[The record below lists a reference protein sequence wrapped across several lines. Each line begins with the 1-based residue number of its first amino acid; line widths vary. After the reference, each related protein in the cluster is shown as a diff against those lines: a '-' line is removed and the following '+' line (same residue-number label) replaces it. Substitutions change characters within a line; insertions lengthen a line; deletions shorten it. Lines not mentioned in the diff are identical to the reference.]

1 MKNYLLVNRALAA
14 EKNINYFNNLFSRV
28 KEHSSPTVNRRS
40 TDGQS
45 QRQYTIGIWKYVAMI
60 FAVLVMSVANVGTAW
75 GKYLYLSTAN
85 HTSWENDEAIFKL
98 YPGTGSDIAG
108 TKIYDHMYRFDVTA
122 VSTSSNAMYFKRYKK
137 DGSTKW
143 NEFSVTYNATYNTY
157 KVTGWDAGSCAN
169 SNLTE
174 IYLDVHNEWYKDSP
188 IFKLTTGGTT
198 YVTTGFAGTNLVIF
212 SIPSPSG
219 TLQFERWSSDNK
231 TKWNQLSTTYN
242 SSYNA
247 YEVASDIGS
256 VYASYNVKIVDKP
269 NYIYFDNSQIA
280 FGTSNAYVVVGHD
293 KPTAY
298 SSTYA
303 FGTKPI
309 PNTKLYYY
317 NNTGNTWRDATYYA
331 FLQNSSSFG
340 GGSWGSSNLSAASK
354 YTAAYTTATDLSWD
368 KMYLFVP
375 ASGSNGASLTLNTY
389 SAASDMN
396 STQTIK
402 YAISID
408 NGSSYTELTSGKTL
422 AQLQISAYKFTDA
435 YNSVSNSSNSQT
447 LSANSTTYSASVPAG
462 YTGKTT
468 LSYGSVQTGY
478 TFVDWADGPN
488 GSTITSPYYPTGEK
502 TVYAR
507 FKATQVTVTLN
518 KNSGTGGTASV
529 KATYGVGTLPSITN
543 PTRSDYEFAGW
554 FTGSGGTGKLVIDID
569 GSLQPGISGF
579 TDADGK
585 WIATS
590 NKNVYAGWLTVHS
603 PGAYTDTY
611 GQALTIA
618 NSAQYEVYRY
628 AVNSSTIYVNAGGE
642 SAPITTSDPRNLFS
656 FSQSGTSGA
665 CDYTW
670 SEWIGHTQTY
680 GKDTETA
687 TASGEFKAHSVC
699 QPKCRNQQ
707 GFIICVT
714 GYSEF
719 SIYAKDNATSGGE
732 NFKVFINGANQSM
745 TLSKSWTVRRFAL
758 TPANTYVI
766 RVTGQTDSN
775 NQIQGF
781 SLKVP
786 CPAYT
791 LDRGGQENGTYTV
804 GSYDGNALTCT
815 PSASGTYTYQWKQ
828 YTSGQGVGDT
838 INAVGSGANT
848 NSFTPNPASAGT
860 YYYMCRVLN
869 VCGDKQVTSTTGT
882 FVFSAAPSCSAP
894 DAPTISGTAD
904 YIVGQTLTLTASCES
919 GADASTTY
927 TWYKG
932 DTWGSKSQVQ
942 AAAVAGSNGNKYTK
956 TAAVGDAGTY
966 WCEASNGS
974 GCEAHN
980 STGKAVTVVYKV
992 TYNNNGG
999 SGTISNST
1007 GTSITLSNG
1016 TGFTAPDGY
1025 TFDGWNTAADG
1036 SGTGYTS
1043 GQTGVT
1049 ANLDLYA
1056 RWKQTVTIDD
1066 QGGSKDGSV
1075 VVYYNGTAGT
1085 PTAPTY
1091 AGHTPD
1097 LGYYAESGCATK
1109 VMNLNGSLVSNVT
1122 DGSSVAWTNS
1132 SGKWIKTGSSK
1143 LYAHWKCDA
1152 PTITDNGDNTVS
1164 ISVPSGTTVR
1174 YTTDGTTPSSS
1185 VGTEYSSAFDVVS
1198 NCTVKAVAYQT
1209 GCTDSEVASRSITPC
1224 TPVFGSVTFDNNKS
1238 EKHNTSYNTS
1248 TDVEVIGT
1256 ASWTQSGVSSD
1267 TGHKMTKPAMK
1278 LDNTDDYIKITLPSG
1293 ITSGTITI
1301 QACTYEGDAGTLIIN
1316 DENNS
1321 TTPLASAEVGQ
1332 KDSKAYYMV
1341 NSPDG
1346 GSWTDPTLQTLTYS
1360 SISAGGDF
1368 YIKKS
1373 SGANI
1378 YVYAFSATSESACPK
1393 PTITATRLTAE
1404 YMPTGSSGVQIGVE
1418 VTGASSGWKYR
1429 VKNKNGGYEA
1439 PDNNTYSTSTW
1450 TMTSTIGTGANTYK
1464 VELYDNSATPVKKA
1478 VSSVITV
1485 HGEVAYPMTI
1495 SAGDGG
1501 SISPTSTQANGAGDH
1516 LHPTITATPSD
1527 GYHFVNW
1534 TLSNSNATLDDEDA
1548 ATTTITSASGACTI
1562 TANFAVDGYTV
1573 TYADGGATGDVPVD
1587 ASSPY
1592 EEGATVTVLDK
1603 GSLAKTGYS
1612 FAGWNDGSTDYE
1624 AGDTFTMPDK
1634 DVTLTAQWTVN
1645 TYDVTHSL
1653 TNMSTTSGST
1663 GSNAATYGTNYSA
1676 ELAADD
1682 GYTLPTT
1689 ITVTAGAT
1697 DITAN
1702 CTWNSSTGAVSIP
1715 GSYITGNITITA
1727 AGVSSCPTGGD
1738 VFTLEMTYS
1747 GSEVSVAAN
1756 TVADWSASYGTKDG
1770 GDVKFGNVNGSS
1782 AGKIKIQ
1789 ANQINLGSNDG
1800 YIKLILDCPLKQN
1813 DVLSFTSSNNYELCF
1828 TTDDSYDN
1836 SVKSSSKK
1844 WTVPKS
1850 FNNVSTIYIWR
1861 ASSNTNNIYTINIVR
1876 PVTVT
1881 FDKNGGS
1888 SVSPSSATYDGTSSS
1903 VLASA
1908 TRTDY
1913 HLDGWNTKSDGSGDD
1928 LGLPGETYYLDD
1940 VTTSTTTIYAQWSAK
1955 SCASGTIYQF
1965 TVNTGLTNDN
1975 FPKTTEVYVKTSDYL
1990 ATMTG
1995 GYLKAYNSS
2004 SDKLK
2009 ITDTKYICI
2018 NSSSSYLLV
2027 QLDCPLRAGDQI
2039 KSTVKSQALYITKGS
2054 DSRASTYSLPV
2065 ADNNVQ
2071 TIPAAWAGATEI
2083 KIWAGSSNGGKIQ
2096 DFQIIRAASTYN
2108 VTYDDNDAT
2117 SGSVPTDATDYD
2129 YNAEVTVKGN
2139 SGTLAMTNYATLAY
2153 WNTKDDGSGT
2163 DYAIGSGTF
2172 NITDNTTLY
2181 AKWTQAVTL
2190 NKNGGTTDGNATA
2203 VWNATGLTSFTAVVP
2218 ASGYKCSGYY
2228 TTASGEGVKVLNSDG
2243 SFAASSVTDYVTSGK
2258 WSRTGAAPTLYA
2270 RYEAS
2275 GSIKW
2280 NLQVNSADAPI
2291 VTSSK
2296 NSSYTQISTSNM
2308 TNLDSIGL
2316 NITASKKASMTSKIT
2331 APTAFDKDRY
2341 MKVTFQVASGYQFKP
2356 SSIKVP
2362 IQPVDGGADVKLVLV
2377 DNAAT
2382 PDSIGKMQSSLSKG
2396 TLTTV
2401 EMTNSSA
2408 VFKGTVTLKIYCYGS
2423 STGTYRLGTPIQIDG
2438 EIEST
2443 CTMPSYESV
2452 SYSQTEYIKDAS
2464 ASAISVV
2471 GASGDPSYQWKY
2483 NSTGDRTSGT
2493 NCGTDASVTPSM
2505 ESTGTL
2511 YYWCELTNACGTVKT
2526 PAVAITVSASKS
2538 TATVTWTDP
2547 STPNYGGGG
2556 YTIKATVNEAW
2567 NGNASDLVITA
2578 PAGIRIYDKTS
2589 GTDGSGKKY
2598 VQVKFDVQTALDRS
2612 TYEDKIPFT
2621 VSADAT
2627 TSYNAISADH
2637 NVSYSACSG
2646 GGGSATEELMP
2657 VDDEHMDNSTWK
2669 GGWVYDG
2676 IGMMRYG
2683 HGSSDIA
2690 AGKDNANL
2698 TTLTYK
2704 MESNQ
2709 IDTYYKSSANHFGFY
2724 TEKAITGIRLYV
2736 YTSNDNV
2743 TVSGIYVGNSAFGTS
2758 TPSSGAV
2765 SYEAEYNDDNDAL
2778 RSGTHSGSAWV
2789 DITFASEV
2797 AAGKYGQINL
2807 SKNVN
2812 IAGMAFISASESGA
2826 SLTTTL
2832 SFASSSVTKAQSDAN
2847 FTITP
2852 TKGDYSETLGAITY
2866 SSSNT
2871 DCATVNATTGEVT
2884 ITATGSSNLTS
2895 RITATLAASGC
2906 YKSATAYYDLTVTG
2920 QECTITS
2927 AGTLSADKTVKCSG
2941 ANVTLTLSGEDDGMT
2956 VTWYR
2961 DATNVTTSVSDHTLT
2976 TSAAGSYSV
2985 VVSNATCSKR
2995 SNSIT
3000 ISNYSAEV
3008 AATKIVDKWYIKH
3021 GRVTPDIALWALDEG
3036 THLDSVTW
3044 STTNA
3049 TGLTIA
3055 DFYESD
3061 GVVYL
3066 SGKEPNTNESSDA
3079 EYTLTLRVK
3088 DECENKTLLNTSA
3101 KQITL
3106 IHQKNTDKHV
3116 LAFVVE
3122 GTAKGGFTA
3131 GISADQTTG
3140 VELYNEI
3147 AKTFDV
3153 QATNIYSTDDEQKL
3167 KEYYSQFDILCITD
3181 YPNTKTKGVNSKSYV
3196 DAIGALVDIRPI
3208 LTMEAWVSGLT
3219 NWKSK
3224 GISGTPKSP
3233 TTRQYSMLLQ
3243 CKDHEIFSGTNPTTV
3258 GSGDETMY
3266 RIDMVD
3272 KTMEEY
3278 ATLDATYGAGAHES
3292 DKNYQYGK
3300 KPALQ
3305 GFTYDASMSSLLPIG
3320 RIDDGEGNDL
3330 EVGVE
3335 RQAVM
3340 EARLLVLG
3348 INGYAMERL
3357 DDDGMTIVI
3366 NALKYLMKKNAE
3378 DISDCSNYFVG
3389 GAEGDPYSWKNLDN
3403 WSGSTL
3409 PDRTQ
3414 EVRIVAPCVISDT
3427 IARAS
3432 SVKIVTGGTYSH
3444 GTKTANGSLT
3454 INPTG
3459 SLIVDG
3465 KIYAATAP
3473 KYFEKRAT
3481 EPENLVVKADAD
3493 HTGTLIFDNE
3503 DGETQ
3508 ATIEMYSPSHW
3519 EVVAGKYVK
3528 YWSYVGMPIKDVH
3541 IPDYFYGAFTYYFNE
3556 AKGWEKRFDNDIMQ
3570 PFEGIGLSMQ
3580 AGHKETFYGTMVS
3593 TENTDITITNHTGYG
3608 DGDNLIGNSWTAPI
3622 QIANFDADDFGS
3634 CWATVYIFNTGK
3646 GGNTYVNASADND
3659 GAAKAGQWL
3668 GVPIGVAALGEYTGL
3683 KVIPA
3688 MNAFLVHDTV
3698 SSSTTLH
3705 LDYDKLVREDAVDNA
3720 QINEKMR
3727 APRKK
3732 KDVEGLLRIRVV
3744 GEKTNTDVWML
3755 QDPRF
3760 SEGFDNGW
3768 EAYYNPCDDR
3778 SAQLYARSAIG
3789 AMCFLALPDLDGTTL
3804 GFAPS
3809 RDGNDYTFTFQ
3820 YRGEDEYYL
3829 NDLKLQQSVLIDADN
3844 TYDFTYEKGDAN
3856 RFYISRTPLQAPQNP
3871 TDVENTS
3878 DTPSPKAIK
3887 VIYNDK
3893 LYIIN
3898 GGRVYSADGM
3908 LVK

>member
-1 MKNYLLVNRALAA
+1 MKNYLLVNRALVA

-45 QRQYTIGIWKYVAMI
+45 QRQYSIGLMKYVAMI
-60 FAVLVMSVANVGTAW
+60 FAVLVMSIANIGMAW
-75 GKYLYLSTAN
+75 AVKSTF
-85 HTSWENDEAIFKL
+85 TKGETIF
-98 YPGTGSDIAG
+98 
-108 TKIYDHMYRFDVTA
+108 IYREG
-122 VSTSSNAMYFKRYKK
+122 
-137 DGSTKW
+137 DGSAW
-143 NEFSVTYNATYNTY
+143 RDNACVKAYFNDG
-157 KVTGWDAGSCAN
+157 KGSGSAEYTNWLCN
-169 SNLTE
+169 S
-174 IYLDVHNEWYKDSP
+174 
-188 IFKLTTGGTT
+188 
-198 YVTTGFAGTNLVIF
+198 
-212 SIPSPSG
+212 
-219 TLQFERWSSDNK
+219 
-231 TKWNQLSTTYN
+231 
-242 SSYNA
+242 
-247 YEVASDIGS
+247 
-256 VYASYNVKIVDKP
+256 
-269 NYIYFDNSQIA
+269 
-280 FGTSNAYVVVGHD
+280 TSNAKYQVYYTIVPATGYDRVGIERW
-293 KPTAY
+293 PTTCTGSKYNDEWTSLQSNRSSDAY
-298 SSTYA
+298 NVLFSA
-303 FGTKPI
+303 A
-309 PNTKLYYY
+309 Y
-317 NNTGNTWRDATYYA
+317 NNNGWKNETFNFVLKTDV
-331 FLQNSSSFG
+331 N
-340 GGSWGSSNLSAASK
+340 SWGDAVATFEDKGDGLFQCTYTFTASATQHYFVVYDCWGHRYGRLADNSNF
-354 YTAAYTTATDLSWD
+354 
-368 KMYLFVP
+368 YLGGLK
-375 ASGSNGASLTLNTY
+375 S
-389 SAASDMN
+389 
-396 STQTIK
+396 
-402 YAISID
+402 
-408 NGSSYTELTSGKTL
+408 GSSYTVVASFKIQDCDANNQKTSLSVMTIHEPGMYVSESGYYQTL
-422 AQLQISAYKFTDA
+422 ATRASDNLKYETYGISKVKYNNTSSTIVLTAAEQVSTTDEYKDKSNLVYVFSSSENFLSAKQWFGSTKYNSTGSNSGINTEEFTAHKGSSAQEIKNQAGQEIILCIKGYNQFSMIAKDNDVSSKYFKVEVDGVDVTKDKNKSEATIRRYDISADTHIIRV
-435 YNSVSNSSNSQT
+435 SGVGGSNSEFWGFSLRPSAPTITASSMAGYTYNQGGEANTMTVTASPVVAGHTLTYTWYSNTSATMSGATQVQSSTSSSYTPSTANVGGLYYVCVVSEEGCNTSTTPWSGLITVNAAGYAVTYNNGGHGTAPSSTTATSVTLTDISTGDWINTGWKANVATTVGGETVAANTLIANGSTVT
-447 LSANSTTYSASVPAG
+447 LSAATT
-462 YTGKTT
+462 
-468 LSYGSVQTGY
+468 
-478 TFVDWADGPN
+478 F
-488 GSTITSPYYPTGEK
+488 
-502 TVYAR
+502 
-507 FKATQVTVTLN
+507 
-518 KNSGTGGTASV
+518 TA
-529 KATYGVGTLPSITN
+529 
-543 PTRSDYEFAGW
+543 
-554 FTGSGGTGKLVIDID
+554 
-569 GSLQPGISGF
+569 Q
-579 TDADGK
+579 
-585 WIATS
+585 
-590 NKNVYAGWLTVHS
+590 
-603 PGAYTDTY
+603 
-611 GQALTIA
+611 
-618 NSAQYEVYRY
+618 
-628 AVNSSTIYVNAGGE
+628 
-642 SAPITTSDPRNLFS
+642 
-656 FSQSGTSGA
+656 
-665 CDYTW
+665 W
-670 SEWIGHTQTY
+670 SECTGPTQTN
-680 GKDTETA
+680 
-687 TASGEFKAHSVC
+687 F
-699 QPKCRNQQ
+699 
-707 GFIICVT
+707 
-714 GYSEF
+714 
-719 SIYAKDNATSGGE
+719 ATSGVTDGAHYTGDALGTLT
-732 NFKVFINGANQSM
+732 VTAAATNGGS
-745 TLSKSWTVRRFAL
+745 LS
-758 TPANTYVI
+758 
-766 RVTGQTDSN
+766 
-775 NQIQGF
+775 
-781 SLKVP
+781 
-786 CPAYT
+786 
-791 LDRGGQENGTYTV
+791 
-804 GSYDGNALTCT
+804 
-815 PSASGTYTYQWKQ
+815 YQWKQ
-828 YTSGQGVGDT
+828 YDDATGKN
-838 INAVGSGANT
+838 NAVNAAGTNNAATYSIPNNATCTNRHYFCIVTESGCSHTLESSISGA
-848 NSFTPNPASAGT
+848 
-860 YYYMCRVLN
+860 
-869 VCGDKQVTSTTGT
+869 
-882 FVFSAAPSCSAP
+882 
-894 DAPTISGTAD
+894 
-904 YIVGQTLTLTASCES
+904 LTLTEAP
-919 GADASTTY
+919 TLY
-927 TWYKG
+927 T
-932 DTWGSKSQVQ
+932 
-942 AAAVAGSNGNKYTK
+942 
-956 TAAVGDAGTY
+956 
-966 WCEASNGS
+966 
-974 GCEAHN
+974 
-980 STGKAVTVVYKV
+980 V
-992 TYNNNGG
+992 TYNVNGG
-999 SGTISNST
+999 GSVSPTSATQASSGASV
-1007 GTSITLSNG
+1007 TLPTPTWS
-1016 TGFTAPDGY
+1016 GY
-1025 TFDGWNTAADG
+1025 AFDGWYN
-1036 SGTGYTS
+1036 
-1043 GQTGVT
+1043 
-1049 ANLDLYA
+1049 
-1056 RWKQTVTIDD
+1056 
-1066 QGGSKDGSV
+1066 
-1075 VVYYNGTAGT
+1075 NGTKIGNADDSYT
-1085 PTAPTY
+1085 PTADIT
-1091 AGHTPD
+1091 
-1097 LGYYAESGCATK
+1097 
-1109 VMNLNGSLVSNVT
+1109 
-1122 DGSSVAWTNS
+1122 
-1132 SGKWIKTGSSK
+1132 
-1143 LYAHWKCDA
+1143 LYAHW
-1152 PTITDNGDNTVS
+1152 TDNIDGKLFSYIDRLYGDKYRSFNDASWVTDGGSSKGMDVTHGTTGVRFLVSNAEWENKSNIINTFAKFK
-1164 ISVPSGTTVR
+1164 SGTTSMSLTIPSGKEATVKILYGAYNTSNILTINGSNTTGVSTAFKDDMTSSVVESR
-1174 YTTDGTTPSSS
+1174 LKEITLDEQTGTLTFGTATGNIYIAKVSATITGYTVTYAKGTADGASGDSFTGTKTAGSAFTLSSSSSAFTRDGYTYDGWSTNADGSTKDYNLGGSYTTD
-1185 VGTEYSSAFDVVS
+1185 
-1198 NCTVKAVAYQT
+1198 AV
-1209 GCTDSEVASRSITPC
+1209 
-1224 TPVFGSVTFDNNKS
+1224 
-1238 EKHNTSYNTS
+1238 
-1248 TDVEVIGT
+1248 
-1256 ASWTQSGVSSD
+1256 
-1267 TGHKMTKPAMK
+1267 
-1278 LDNTDDYIKITLPSG
+1278 ITLYPHWV
-1293 ITSGTITI
+1293 T
-1301 QACTYEGDAGTLIIN
+1301 DA
-1316 DENNS
+1316 S
-1321 TTPLASAEVGQ
+1321 V
-1332 KDSKAYYMV
+1332 
-1341 NSPDG
+1341 
-1346 GSWTDPTLQTLTYS
+1346 
-1360 SISAGGDF
+1360 
-1368 YIKKS
+1368 
-1373 SGANI
+1373 
-1378 YVYAFSATSESACPK
+1378 SATL
-1393 PTITATRLTAE
+1393 LTDT
-1404 YMPTGSSGVQIGVE
+1404 YVPTGSSGSQLSVSVS
-1418 VTGASSGWKYR
+1418 GASTGWYYR
-1429 VKNKNGGYEA
+1429 VKDTNTGGYHT
-1439 PDNNTYSTSTW
+1439 PDNTTYTTTTW
-1450 TMTSTIGTGANTYK
+1450 TMTSGIGTGENPLV
-1464 VELYDNSATPVKKA
+1464 VELYNGSNVKQATSGT
-1478 VSSVITV
+1478 VSVY
-1485 HGEVAYPMTI
+1485 GETGHQMTI
-1495 SAGDGG
+1495 AAG
-1501 SISPTSTQANGAGDH
+1501 ANGTVSPSGIIYANGDH
-1516 LHPTITATPSD
+1516 LHPEITATPNS

-1534 TLSNSNATLDDEDA
+1534 TLSNALATLDDA
-1548 ATTTITSASGACTI
+1548 TSATTTISSASGACTI

-1828 TTDDSYDN
+1828 TTDDSYNN

-2316 NITASKKASMTSKIT
+2316 KITASKKASMTSKIS
-2331 APTAFDKDRY
+2331 APTAFDKDKY

-2362 IQPVDGGADVKLVLV
+2362 IQPVSGDAEVKLVLV

-2382 PDSIGKMQSSLSKG
+2382 PDSIGKVQASLSKG

-2452 SYSQTEYIKDAS
+2452 SYSQTEYVQPAS

-2493 NCGTDASVTPSM
+2493 NCGTEASVTPST

-2511 YYWCELTNACGTVKT
+2511 YYWCELTNTCGTVKT
-2526 PAVAITVSASKS
+2526 PAVAITVSESKS

-2598 VQVKFDVQTALDRS
+2598 VQVKFDVQTAFDRT
-2612 TYEDKIPFT
+2612 TYEDKIPFS

-2627 TSYNAISADH
+2627 ASYNAISDDYE
-2637 NVSYSACSG
+2637 VDYEACSG
-2646 GGGSATEELMP
+2646 GGGSADEYLMP
-2657 VDDEHMDNSTWK
+2657 VDAAHIDNDSWK
-2669 GGWVYDG
+2669 GAWAYEGT
-2676 IGMMRYG
+2676 GMMCYG
-2683 HGSSDIA
+2683 HGSSAIS
-2690 AGKDNANL
+2690 AGTKDANL
-2698 TTLTYK
+2698 KTLTHS
-2704 MESNQ
+2704 MADGEV
-2709 IDTYYKSSANHFGFY
+2709 TRYYKSSASHFGFY
-2724 TEKAITGIRLYV
+2724 TEKAITGVRMYV
-2736 YTSNDNV
+2736 YTSNTKS
-2743 TVSGIYVGNSAFGTS
+2743 TVSGVYISNSASSSS
-2758 TPSSGAV
+2758 TPSTGAI
-2765 SYEAEYNDDNDAL
+2765 SYEAEYYNDDDGLLAATND
-2778 RSGTHSGSAWV
+2778 GCTWV
-2789 DITFASEV
+2789 EITFANEV
-2797 AAGKYGQINL
+2797 PAGKYGQINL
-2807 SKNVN
+2807 SNNVN
-2812 IAGMAFISASESGA
+2812 IAGMAFISSSSGGA

-2832 SFASSSVTKAQSDAN
+2832 AFATAGPIAATSSTPN
-2847 FTITP
+2847 FTNKARVTA
-2852 TKGDYSETLGAITY
+2852 YSETLGAITY
-2866 SSSNT
+2866 SSNNT
-2871 DCATVNATTGEVT
+2871 AASVNATTGEVS
-2884 ITATGSSNLTS
+2884 ISAKETAQTVT
-2895 RITATLAASGC
+2895 ITATLAASGC
-2906 YKSATAYYDLTVTG
+2906 YKGATTTYTINVAADECSEPSGSIKLTGGSA
-2920 QECTITS
+2920 
-2927 AGTLSADKTVKCSG
+2927 VKCSTDS
-2941 ANVTLTLSGEDDGMT
+2941 VTLTMTGFTSGATVQWYDSITTISDGDD
-2956 VTWYR
+2956 YKI
-2961 DATNVTTSVSDHTLT
+2961 TTSGT
-2976 TSAAGSYSV
+2976 TSILKTIKPGIYSAIATSGCAA
-2985 VVSNATCSKR
+2985 KR
-2995 SNSIT
+2995 TNSIT

-3061 GVVYL
+3061 GVVYM

-3330 EVGVE
+3330 EVGIE

-3357 DDDGMTIVI
+3357 DDDGLTIVI

-3378 DISDCSNYFVG
+3378 DIADCSNYFVG

-3473 KYFEKRAT
+3473 KYYEKRTT

-3519 EVVAGKYVK
+3519 EIDPGTGKYVK